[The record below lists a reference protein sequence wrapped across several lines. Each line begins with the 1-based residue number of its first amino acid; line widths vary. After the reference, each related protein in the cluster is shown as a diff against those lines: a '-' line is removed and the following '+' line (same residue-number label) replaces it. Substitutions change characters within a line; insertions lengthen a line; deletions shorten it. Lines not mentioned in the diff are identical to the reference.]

1 MAFTRTGGVQAGSQA
16 EALQDQNVTGLKM
29 PTENLAENVPQPY
42 TGTGQVVDDMPQ
54 PTPFEIGL
62 TEYIDA
68 QAAAESQAAT
78 TQGRAPLIDEGTI
91 FEQGEY
97 ERFEREE
104 QRTEEMPYGDW
115 WNRLGDLENERV
127 TPITERRMEQ
137 RVDQWRSKAS
147 DEELPSPDQ
156 GIGDRLRAVSQSLG
170 FYSKDPATGATTYI
184 EPVSAIGKTSAIG
197 RLFENIQAAQP
208 DVMTGKYVVDPV
220 FKQIMGIT
228 TEQYFAEK
236 ITGNNEPFITD
247 LRPLRGEDIPAEFGS
262 EVDTEKELFGN
273 QTLNIKKSDDPTRL
287 GQEIHREYQRVLNS
301 QAGLPTDQYTDLP
314 REEAAR
320 LGDFAKEI
328 YAYSMGDNVQL
339 YKDTSGNQVFGFSPK
354 LAKQFADSKA
364 YRDTLFKKNVV
375 RPLKARSETGKAVG
389 EGQKTRKSE
398 TGKVGKGK
406 ITSREHEEARRN
418 QASVPHVV
426 DKTRLKI
433 LLSTL
438 LPALMNGPTKFG
450 QDVITDTLANIN
462 NIGPDK
468 FRQFQAASKVKNS
481 KLLANEA
488 PYNPAEELRNLKQII
503 AQQLFGISQE
513 REGANYLTYVI
524 QAFNGRFTPQQTLFN
539 PTTSKAVRFVTR
551 NAVPSEIRKNGK
563 NYNAAL
569 QAYAL
574 VLGIEVRGVD
584 AEGKATFGSIDQ
596 YEPKIRAQAVMNN
609 AAQFEEWGRRLIE
622 VMGNTMSDAEAE
634 AVAAAIA
641 NGVPLQDPNFP
652 KVKGMQL
659 DPEKD
664 SLLIQAIAKKGEDGN
679 AFIDGLMDFAKFQ
692 AAMRR
697 GVPHYSYLNPT
708 IDGKTNGPASNALQM
723 GDRDG
728 ALRTGVIRTKDQVY
742 AVQDDEDIRDVLK
755 NILITQLDEGFTGH
769 FKDVES
775 DYVLSMVA
783 RSVFSTRELNKKIT
797 MTFGYGKEIESF
809 IPEIIDTINENALSD
824 PMMAAA
830 LEYMEHPRT
839 EINVQDA
846 ARILVNAYLPAVKQ
860 VMSAD
865 GIESR
870 RMMWGTALANA
881 MAEEVFEIEGP
892 TGSIYRYGGNMAD
905 PDLTER
911 IGQYSI
917 KDELSPKGER
927 SVTAKMYE
935 SSPTSSAPKS
945 RTKRERDLDSGEI
958 VEKTT
963 EDIGGRAWGGAIP
976 GPVQA
981 IDAATVAKT
990 FSGQSWQRI
999 KKAAGGNP
1007 YVFQVYDAFKFDINS
1022 FERGYL
1028 EVNKNWAEIALGWSY
1043 LAESQKSLVK
1053 AVAAFEDK
1061 VKAIQGDKVDLN
1073 KFPMIKALIQMDVK
1087 QNPLTGDTYL
1097 TPALLT
1103 RKIKSIAPD
1112 FADSKEKQKWAE
1124 GMAKRIL
1131 LNSGIVGNET
1141 TLSKAQILSFYKN
1154 VMKATKL
1161 PQRMQTLY
1169 DRTEKNKAA
1178 LRKEVFDPANTIM
1191 QYHAH

>member
-1 MAFTRTGGVQAGSQA
+1 MAFTRTGGVEAGSQSK
-16 EALQDQNVTGLKM
+16 ALQDQGISGLEL
-29 PTENLAENVPQPY
+29 PSDELASRTPQPFVQQ
-42 TGTGQVVDDMPQ
+42 GDVLDDVPTA
-54 PTPFEIGL
+54 TPFEQGL
-62 TEYIDA
+62 NEYIDA
-68 QAAAESQAAT
+68 QAAAESQAAQA
-78 TQGRAPLIDEGTI
+78 QGKAPLLDEGSI
-91 FEQGEY
+91 FEQGEWL
-97 ERFEREE
+97 RIEE
-104 QRTEEMPYGDW
+104 QQRLMEEAPE
-115 WNRLGDLENERV
+115 DLANERI
-127 TPITERRMEQ
+127 TPITERRQEQ
-137 RVDQWRSKAS
+137 RVDQWRAKAS
-147 DEELPSPDQ
+147 TAELPSADQ
-156 GIGDRLRAVSQSLG
+156 GISDRLRAVSQSLG
-170 FYSKDPATGATTYI
+170 YYNRDRATGAVTYI
-184 EPVSAIGKTSAIG
+184 DPVSAIGKTSAIG
-197 RLFENIQAAQP
+197 RLMANMQAAQP
-208 DVMTGKYVVDPV
+208 DVTTGKYIVDPV
-220 FKQIMGIT
+220 FKQILGMT

-236 ITGNNEPFITD
+236 ITGNNKAFETD
-247 LRPLRGEDIPAEFGS
+247 LRPIRSEDNLAEYGS
-262 EVDTEKELFGN
+262 EVEQDAQGGG
-273 QTLNIKKSDDPTRL
+273 QPTLTVNKADDPTRL
-287 GQEIHREYQRVLNS
+287 GQEIHREYQRVINS
-301 QAGLPTDQYTDLP
+301 QAGLPSDQYTDLP

-328 YAYSMGDNVQL
+328 FAFSMGDDMPL
-339 YKDTSGNQVFGFSPK
+339 YQDTSGKTVYSISPN

-364 YRDTLFKKNVV
+364 YRDTLFKKNIVK
-375 RPLKARSETGKAVG
+375 PLKAPSKTGKAIG

-398 TGKVGKGK
+398 TGKIGKGRT
-406 ITSREHEEARRN
+406 TSREHEEARRN

-438 LPALMNGPTKFG
+438 LPALMNGPQKFG
-450 QDVITDTLANIN
+450 QDELQDILANIN

-468 FRQFQAASKVKNS
+468 YQQFVAASNIKNS

-488 PYNPAEELRNLKQII
+488 PYNPQEELRTLKQII

-513 REGANYLTYVI
+513 RQGANYLTYVI

-584 AEGKATFGSIDQ
+584 ANGKATFGSIDN
-596 YEPKIRAQAVMNN
+596 YEPKIRAQTVLNN
-609 AAQFEEWGRRLIE
+609 ASQFEEWGNRLIA
-622 VMGNTMSDAEAE
+622 VMNDTMSDDDAE

-652 KVKGMQL
+652 KVQGIKL

-679 AFIDGLMDFAKFQ
+679 AFIDALMDFAKFQ

-723 GDRDG
+723 GDREG
-728 ALRTGVIRTKDQVY
+728 ALRTGVIRTEDQVY

-755 NILITQLDEGFTGH
+755 KILIGQLDEGFTGH
-769 FKDVES
+769 FKDPES
-775 DYVLSMVA
+775 DFVLSLIA
-783 RSVFSTRELNKKIT
+783 RSVFSTRDLNKKIT

-809 IPEIIDTINENALSD
+809 IPEVIQVIQENALND

-830 LEYMEHPRT
+830 LQYLEHPKT
-839 EINVQDA
+839 EINMASA
-846 ARILVNAYLPAVKQ
+846 ATVLVNAYVPAVKQ

-870 RMMWGTALANA
+870 RVMWGTALANA
-881 MAEEVFEIEGP
+881 MAETVFEIEGP

-905 PDLTER
+905 PDLTVR
-911 IGQYSI
+911 VGQYKM
-917 KDELSPKGER
+917 KDPRFPKGER
-927 SVTAKMYE
+927 GVNVEMYD

-945 RTKRERDLDSGEI
+945 RTSRERIPESGEI
-958 VEKTT
+958 VEVTT
-963 EDIGGRAWGGAIP
+963 EDVGGRAWGGAIP

-981 IDAATVAKT
+981 IDAATVART
-990 FSGQSWQRI
+990 FSGQSWSRI

-1028 EVNKNWAEIALGWSY
+1028 EVNKNWAEISLGWSY
-1043 LAESQKSLVK
+1043 LAEGQKSLVK
-1053 AVAAFEDK
+1053 AVASFEDK
-1061 VKAIQGDKVDLN
+1061 VKAIKGDKVNLSD
-1073 KFPMIKALIQMDVK
+1073 FPMIQALIQLEI
-1087 QNPLTGDTYL
+1087 NNNGDL

-1103 RKIKSIAPD
+1103 RKLKSIAPD
-1112 FADSKEKQKWAE
+1112 FANRKEKQIWADKT
-1124 GMAKRIL
+1124 AKRIL
-1131 LNSGIVGNET
+1131 HNSGIVGTET
-1141 TLSKAQILSFYKN
+1141 ELTKKQILSFYKY

-1161 PQRMQTLY
+1161 PQRMQSLY
-1169 DRTEKNKAA
+1169 ERTEKNKAE
-1178 LRKEVFDPANTIM
+1178 LRKEVFDPSNTIM